1 VCGENLVV
9 TDEKRQFEQ
18 TFFFL
23 WSLVCGQNLVVTDE
37 TREFGLTSLL
47 IL

>member
-1 VCGENLVV
+1 MV